1 MHEQLMNLDLKNAYQ
16 NSVTNDTIK
25 AEKDTINDT
34 INLSSKEQTV
44 LDIIKD
50 NPDVK
55 IDEIIAS
62 SGFSRPTVTRA
73 ISTLKEKSLIE
84 RIGSR
89 KAGSWKII

>member
-1 MHEQLMNLDLKNAYQ
+1 MVFN
-16 NSVTNDTIK
+16 
-25 AEKDTINDT
+25 
-34 INLSSKEQTV
+34 
-44 LDIIKD
+44 IIRD

-55 IDEIIAS
+55 INDIIAS

-89 KAGSWKII
+89 KSGFWKII